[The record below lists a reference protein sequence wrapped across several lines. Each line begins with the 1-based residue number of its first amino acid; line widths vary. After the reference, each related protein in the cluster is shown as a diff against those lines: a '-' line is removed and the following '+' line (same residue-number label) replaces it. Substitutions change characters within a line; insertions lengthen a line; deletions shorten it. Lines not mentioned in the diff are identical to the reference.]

1 MVRPI
6 LSCAGLRKGRG
17 AVPRREEGADMTGHR
32 EEIMR
37 DTQNR
42 FADRSASR
50 AVELAQGIAAA

>member
-1 MVRPI
+1 
-6 LSCAGLRKGRG
+6 
-17 AVPRREEGADMTGHR
+17 MTGHR